1 MTKTEAVNILA
12 AIHQRDTEGYT
23 VEQGLQLAVN
33 SYIDD
38 LVQHNPNLKLS
49 NLQWDFDKKS
59 NNLIKSF
66 QQALRNKIKTINR
79 EITKREI
86 PKEAPKEERIILSK
100 VCKILDMSPQNLSHH
115 LRNHPE
121 INVIVVS
128 PRKRYLTKSEI
139 EKVRIIGKK

>member
-66 QQALRNKIKTINR
+66 QQALRNKIKTINKKSTTS
-79 EITKREI
+79 EIINVVKQED
-86 PKEAPKEERIILSK
+86 RIILSE
-100 VCKILDMSPQNLSHH
+100 VCSMLEMTQQNLNH
-115 LRNHPE
+115 LLRTHTE
-121 INVIVVS
+121 INVITIS
-128 PRKRYLTKSEI
+128 PRKRYMVKSEI
-139 EKVRIIGKK
+139 EKLKKIGKK